1 MVAASVPRSRWGAV
15 ERAPT
20 RPATRE
26 GEGRRDPALH
36 VFRETANPK
45 PMLIVVGT
53 RTFFAGVAVSCSW

>member
-1 MVAASVPRSRWGAV
+1 MLPFRVRGGGPSSARRPDPR
-15 ERAPT
+15 RA
-20 RPATRE
+20 R

-53 RTFFAGVAVSCSW
+53 RTFFAGVAVSW